1 MCENCKNLF
10 DINKNLP
17 YLIPCGHT
25 ICERCINKL
34 EFKNDKMKCPIDS
47 RIYSITKEQ
56 IPKNEML
63 IEYFQRNKIGPKY
76 SYQIRE
82 CVIEGATF
90 CHMDTRNCF
99 QKLFHY
105 LYILIYVKIIL
116 TIINILLWPFRKLYQ
131 INKAFLNL
139 IYLIYLKI
147 KDFCIRIIN
156 KIKSINLPRL
166 NIIYNYFEKI
176 KNKLSQTKVVIILIK
191 LYKFTVR
198 APLWIN
204 YLKLMK
210 NLLYESQAKANN
222 ICFKIVNIMMA
233 LIAIFLFHL
242 FGYLTHNFFNFL
254 IFLIL
259 LNESTIILMD
269 FMKMEKEK
277 ENKKYYKKIISEIS
291 INKHNKKKSDTN
303 VMRNKTMDEEDE
315 EYLIDEKNYH
325 RGKKCILR
333 WMGFIIFWYFFP
345 LLKNNIFDFIKY
357 MEYNKDIDLDKQ
369 EKNIQIWIRIVNS
382 LLDIPKLLIII
393 YLTY

>member
-10 DINKNLP
+10 DIKKNLP

-25 ICERCINKL
+25 LCERCINKL
-34 EFKNDKMKCPIDS
+34 DFKNDKMKCPIDS

-116 TIINILLWPFRKLYQ
+116 TIINIFLWPFRKLYQ

-139 IYLIYLKI
+139 IYIIYIKI
-147 KDFCIRIIN
+147 KEFCIKIIK
-156 KIKSINLPRL
+156 KIKSINLPKL
-166 NIIYNYFEKI
+166 NIIYKYLQKI
-176 KNKLSQTKVVIILIK
+176 KKRLSQNKVIIIIIE

-204 YLKLMK
+204 YIKLMK
-210 NLLYESQAKANN
+210 NLLYESQAMANN
-222 ICFKIVNIMMA
+222 VCFKIINIIMA

-269 FMKMEKEK
+269 FMKMENEK
-277 ENKKYYKKIISEIS
+277 ENKKYYKKIISEINS
-291 INKHNKKKSDTN
+291 NKHNKKKSDVN
-303 VMRNKTMDEEDE
+303 ILNNIILNEEDE
-315 EYLIDEKNYH
+315 EYSVDEKNYH
-325 RGKKCILR
+325 RGKKCIRR

-345 LLKNNIFDFIKY
+345 LLKKNVFDFIKY
-357 MEYNKDIDLDKQ
+357 MEYNKDIDLDRQ
-369 EKNIQIWIRIVNS
+369 EKNIHLWIRIMNS
-382 LLDIPKLLIII
+382 LLNIPELLIII